1 MKNNRHA
8 ILLRRPAA
16 RSGFTLLE
24 LVAVIGIIAIMAIV
38 VVGGFNGIVRA
49 ISGDTGVSA
58 LTRSLNL
65 ARQQACIDGKP
76 VYVWVTGL
84 DSYVLVRK
92 SGTIS
97 DRNTDS
103 RSFEWGTKGKS
114 LDNLGN
120 GKALWLFDEYADL
133 ASAGMNIPFDDSY
146 DEDAVRYVFDQYKG
160 ILVFDMT
167 EGAMANVIVPPMY
180 ATGAD
185 AWVFGVNRDDAGS
198 NFKKGSDYGWLVL
211 PVQYLPKGYV
221 FDGSFDDGTGAFK
234 RDYDKKVCFEPSGS
248 PDKETEFPIL
258 ETATGKTGYV
268 KVSGNGKITVQKVK

>member
-1 MKNNRHA
+1 MKPNRPVHPP
-8 ILLRRPAA
+8 RRPAA

-24 LVAVIGIIAIMAIV
+24 LVAVIGIISIMAIV

-58 LTRSLNL
+58 ITRALNL

-97 DRNTDS
+97 DRNTET
-103 RSFEWGTKGKS
+103 RSFEWGTGRS

-120 GKALWLFDEYADL
+120 GKALWLFDSYADL
-133 ASAGMNIPFDDSY
+133 AAAGINIPFDDSY
-146 DEDAVRYVFDQYKG
+146 TEDAVRYVFDQYKG

-167 EGAMANVIVPPMY
+167 EGGMANVVVPPMY
-180 ATGAD
+180 APGAD
-185 AWVFGVNRDDAGS
+185 AWVFGVDRSDAGS
-198 NFKKGSDYGWLVL
+198 KFKKGSDYGWLVL

-234 RDYDKKVCFEPSGS
+234 KDYDKKVCFNPSGS

-258 ETATGKTGYV
+258 ETATGKTGSV
-268 KVSGNGKITVQKVK
+268 KVSGSGKITVEKVK